1 MQLWRFGRPWKVKAR
16 RLGIAL
22 EISVRQNPM
31 LWLLVH
37 DQGDIAAAQ
46 RK

>member
-1 MQLWRFGRPWKVKAR
+1 
-16 RLGIAL
+16 LGIAL

-46 RK
+46 RKPEAHALPAA